1 MKAFLRKRKE
11 GVSMNKGL
19 YHLTYIKE
27 DGETEVLEVPAYST
41 EQARFLSGIEEKDIV
56 DVEEAVRKGAVEN

>member
-1 MKAFLRKRKE
+1 
-11 GVSMNKGL
+11 MNKGL